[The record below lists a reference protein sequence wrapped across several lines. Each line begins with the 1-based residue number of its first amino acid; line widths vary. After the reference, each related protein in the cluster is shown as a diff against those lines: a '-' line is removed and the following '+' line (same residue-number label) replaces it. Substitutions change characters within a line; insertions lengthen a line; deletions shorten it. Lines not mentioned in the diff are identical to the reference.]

1 MRFAVH
7 RGMEY
12 FSQAD
17 AVDFKAQNEQEPA
30 HFLSS
35 LIKDEKLDERVLEW
49 AGFLALENKQWQI
62 AENVFSVLLERRD
75 KTLDFLGL
83 AKSLRKQLRLE
94 EAEECYLTALD
105 KITEPCNLLFIVY
118 KALGEIYLL
127 KDDFSMA
134 EEYYNKAST
143 LNPSC
148 LSLVFHRAMIH
159 LKERNYEESERDFQT
174 FIHSYP
180 VSEKAWLGLAL
191 ARKALGDAE
200 LALASLNRVLDINPE
215 NQKALQLKKQWCPSV
230 SEIFSDSF
238 CFSA

>member
-1 MRFAVH
+1 MKFAVNK
-7 RGMEY
+7 GMEC
-12 FSQAD
+12 FSQENTID
-17 AVDFKAQNEQEPA
+17 VKAQNEQGPVY
-30 HFLSS
+30 FLSA

-62 AENVFSVLLERRD
+62 AENVFSELLERRD
-75 KTLDFLGL
+75 KTLDLLGL

-94 EAEECYLTALD
+94 EAEERYLTALD

-148 LSLVFHRAMIH
+148 LSLVFHRAMMH
-159 LKERNYEESERDFQT
+159 LKEKDYKESERNFQT
-174 FIHSYP
+174 FIQSYP
-180 VSEKAWLGLAL
+180 LSEKAWLGLAL
-191 ARKALGDAE
+191 ARKALGDTE
-200 LALASLNRVLDINPE
+200 LALACLNRVLDINPE
-215 NQKALQLKKQWCPSV
+215 NQRALQLKEQWCPSLLT
-230 SEIFSDSF
+230 IFSNSF
-238 CFSA
+238 HFFS